1 MVIDGYDLQTIYIDL
16 QTSILHN
23 HAAVHYYSEK
33 VHIKHI
39 HRSYISGA
47 HKKLILGT
55 KAEIDSGF

>member
-1 MVIDGYDLQTIYIDL
+1 MVIGGFDLQTIYIDL

-23 HAAVHYYSEK
+23 HYSEK